1 MNNPELLPETEIPPV
16 EYPVI
21 TLEDAADAIERG
33 GKFLILG
40 HVNPDGD
47 CVGSAYALAELIRA
61 CGGKRMFPY
70 PARCPSG

>member
-1 MNNPELLPETEIPPV
+1 MNNPELLPETEAPV
-16 EYPVI
+16 IEYPVI
-21 TLEDAADAIERG
+21 TLENAADAIEKG

-61 CGGKRMFPY
+61 CGGEADVAVPGEMP
-70 PARCPSG
+70 